1 MGDLGEAAHMTLF
14 RRLLTTL
21 ALALLLGGCERAPA
35 PPPAPA
41 QPPGPAE
48 ALTRL
53 MQDLRRN
60 DLAGYARH
68 AVPPAVHDQ
77 LEQAWQEGRTV
88 WPLTELPLDDRIA
101 PMITALSAPRAE
113 RQLTATFKQQF
124 SGAGREL
131 RAAASTVGLFAGQYV
146 ASAEEYSDEE
156 RDHYRQMIAAFSKW
170 GQRAPLADGKLASAA
185 LPRLIGA
192 ARGTGLAGPDAFA
205 KAGMDKALG
214 RLGPFFRTAKDVLR
228 TYDLDLDA
236 ALDSIQPTLAEQT
249 GDTARLRVRYTLA
262 GHQIDAHVR
271 AERRDGQWYLT
282 DLVRHAEAEAAAG
295 RSAEN
300 AQAGLAGPSVASQAG
315 PSAAPEKTPPTAPR

>member
-1 MGDLGEAAHMTLF
+1 MTLF

-35 PPPAPA
+35 PPPPPA
-41 QPPGPAE
+41 QPLGPAE

-53 MQDLRRN
+53 MEDLRRN

-68 AVPPAVHDQ
+68 AVPPALHGQ
-77 LEQAWQEGRTV
+77 LEQAWQQGTTV

-101 PMITALSAPRAE
+101 PMITALAAPGAE
-113 RQLTATFKQQF
+113 RQLKATFTQQF

-131 RAAASTVGLFAGQYV
+131 HSAASTLGLFAGQYV
-146 ASAEEYSDEE
+146 TSAEEYSDEE
-156 RDHYRQMIAAFSKW
+156 RDHYLQMIAAFSQW
-170 GQRAPLADGKLASAA
+170 GQRAPLADGKRASAA

-192 ARGTGLAGPDAFA
+192 ARGTGLAGPDGFA
-205 KAGMDKALG
+205 TAGMDKALG

-236 ALDSIQPTLAEQT
+236 ALDSVRPSVAEQT

-262 GHQIDAHVR
+262 GRPIDAYVR

-282 DLVRHAEAEAAAG
+282 DLLRHAEAEAAAA
-295 RSAEN
+295 RS
-300 AQAGLAGPSVASQAG
+300 
-315 PSAAPEKTPPTAPR
+315 PEKTPATPTAPRTGSATEGGKATSTAPR